1 MSLCPDCPSTSTP
14 APCLPPTPPGGANC
28 CLRLR
33 YTCQIMGGV
42 STWVLDA
49 VNTECVDNAGCS
61 PYQETCSDSEFTLEQ
76 QNGCV
81 CFALPDPLPTPCCDP
96 TCGDTTTTTTS
107 TTTTSTTT
115 TTTTTTTT
123 PPPCAHY
130 EVGGAGTNNGSSTKA
145 LPADSCAGTFHFVA
159 STTGNGT
166 PNGQGVIVS
175 VTADGVELGPSGC
188 LTNGSF
194 DVGIPIGTTSLVVT
208 VLAGCNGG
216 PDDTVWS
223 FSAIG

>member
-1 MSLCPDCPSTSTP
+1 M
-14 APCLPPTPPGGANC
+14 
-28 CLRLR
+28 
-33 YTCQIMGGV
+33 
-42 STWVLDA
+42 LDA
-49 VNTECVDNAGCS
+49 VSTECVDNAGCS
-61 PYQETCSDSEFTLEQ
+61 PYQETCSADEFTLEQ

-81 CFALPDPLPTPCCDP
+81 CFTLPDPLPVPCCDP
-96 TCGDTTTTTTS
+96 TCGDTSTTTTTS
-107 TTTTSTTT
+107 TTTST

-123 PPPCAHY
+123 PPPCASY
-130 EVGGAGTNNGSSTKA
+130 EVGDSGTNNGHTIKT
-145 LPADSCAGTFHFVA
+145 LPDGSCAGTFHFVA

-175 VTADGVELGPSGC
+175 VKADGVELGPSGC

-194 DVGIPIGTTSLVVT
+194 NVAIPLGTTSLEVT

-216 PDDTVWS
+216 PDDTTWS